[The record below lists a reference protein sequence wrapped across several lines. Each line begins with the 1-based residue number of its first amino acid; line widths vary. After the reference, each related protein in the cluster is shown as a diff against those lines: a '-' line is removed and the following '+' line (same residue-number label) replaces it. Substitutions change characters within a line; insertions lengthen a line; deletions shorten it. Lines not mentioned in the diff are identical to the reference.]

1 MTESARKPR
10 QEKNARSAKSARRSH
25 GARGQDAPRRASEA
39 GQRVLVLNAGW
50 EPLGAVGYQR
60 AVVMVVCGKAEM
72 IAPTSD
78 GRLLHSEH
86 LVIPFP
92 SVIQLAVY
100 VHVPFQAR
108 CPLTRAGLMAR
119 DGRRCVYC
127 GRGADTIDHV
137 VPRSRGGGHSWENCV
152 ASCSAC
158 NRKKADRLLEEIG
171 WRLPRPPTPPRGRHW
186 RVLSAVPDPDPQ
198 WLPYLGQG
206 AA

>member
-1 MTESARKPR
+1 MTESR
-10 QEKNARSAKSARRSH
+10 NNTRSAPGVRRAS
-25 GARGQDAPRRASEA
+25 GARGEDACRGESGLAR
-39 GQRVLVLNAGW
+39 RVLVLNASW
-50 EPLGAVGYQR
+50 EPLGAVGFQR
-60 AVVMVVCGKAEM
+60 AVVMVVCGKAELV
-72 IAPTSD
+72 APTDD
-78 GRLLHSEH
+78 GRLLHSER
-86 LVIPFP
+86 LVVPFP

-100 VHVPFQAR
+100 VHVPYQAR
-108 CPLTRAGLMAR
+108 SPLTRAGLMAR

-127 GRGADTIDHV
+127 GGRADTIDHV

-152 ASCSAC
+152 ASCGAC

-186 RVLSAVPDPDPQ
+186 RVLSEVPDPDPQ